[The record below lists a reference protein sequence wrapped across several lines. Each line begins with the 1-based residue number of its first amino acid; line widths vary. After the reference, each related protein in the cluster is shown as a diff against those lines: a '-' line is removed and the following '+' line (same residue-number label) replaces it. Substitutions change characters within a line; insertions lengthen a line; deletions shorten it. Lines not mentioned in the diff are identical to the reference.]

1 MATNIFSIGQS
12 ALAAAQAAQAT
23 TSHNISNATTPGYN
37 RQVVV
42 QSTAGGIN
50 YGYGFVGQGTQ
61 VAEIK
66 RVYNDFLNKQVLAS
80 QTTTSS
86 LDSYLSQISQLN
98 NLVADTSAGLSPALQ
113 GFFTAMQNL
122 ASTPNNDAARQAVLS
137 AGQTLSARF
146 QSLND
151 QMAQSRNNVN
161 SQITSSVDTINSY
174 ATQIQ
179 ELNSAILKV
188 SGASGVAPNDLLDQ
202 RDQAIANLNKIVK
215 VTTLP
220 QDNGSLSVFIGNGQP
235 LVMGDQV
242 SQLVATPSPDDPTR
256 LQVSMKT
263 SSGAT
268 ISLPDKAFSGGSL
281 GGILQYRTETLDVA
295 QNTLGRVAIVLAST
309 FNAQHELGQDQNG
322 ALGTAFFNVPTPGVF
337 PSATNHTAAPAAT
350 LAASITNT
358 SQLTVSDYKL
368 DFDGTNYT
376 VTRLS
381 DNTKTTFA
389 TMPAAGVTV
398 DGVTFNAAN
407 MAAND
412 SFTVKPTINGAGGIS
427 VAITNTQK
435 IAAATPIVTSSNA
448 VTDMGLVTTGNTG
461 TGVVTSAT
469 VDKSV
474 FTPNSTQT
482 YTYNSGTTSL
492 ALVPPAAVTVTTT
505 AGVTTTYTAGAPVPY
520 SAGATISSGG
530 VSFVL
535 SGAPANGDTFAFSP
549 KPANTGTGAISPGTI
564 DTNYAGS
571 PLAAGTKLS
580 FTFDSGT
587 GQLVPSPALGSA
599 AMGTVT
605 VTDASGNNVA
615 VTPPNLPFGPGY
627 SYTTSTGINFKITGQ
642 PVNGD
647 QFYVSPNTDGV
658 SDNRNAQALNALQTT
673 NTIGNTSY
681 QGSYSQLVSMIGN
694 KTNEI
699 DVTNKA
705 ENARLTSIQQE
716 QQAESGV
723 NQDEELANMIKNQ
736 TAYQAAAKI
745 IQAASD
751 MLNVLFTLG
760 G

>member
-50 YGYGFVGQGTQ
+50 YGYGFIGQGTQ

-66 RVYNDFLNKQVLAS
+66 RVYNDFLNKQVMAS
-80 QTTTSS
+80 QTTASS

-113 GFFTAMQNL
+113 DFFKSMQNL

-137 AGQTLSARF
+137 AGSTLAARF

-151 QMAQSRNNVN
+151 QMAQSRTSVN
-161 SQITSSVDTINSY
+161 AQITSSIGSINSL

-179 ELNSAILKV
+179 DLNQAIIKAQG
-188 SGASGVAPNDLLDQ
+188 SGGGAAPNDLLDQ
-202 RDQAIANLNKIVK
+202 RDQAIADLNKIVK

-220 QDNGSLSVFIGNGQP
+220 QNNGSMSVFIGNGQP
-235 LVMGDQV
+235 LVLGDQV
-242 SQLVATPSPDDPTR
+242 AQLVATPADDDPTR
-256 LQVSMKT
+256 LQVSIKT
-263 SSGAT
+263 SSNAT
-268 ISLPDKAFSGGSL
+268 ILLPDGAFTGGSL
-281 GGILQYRTETLDVA
+281 GGILQYRTETLDTA
-295 QNTLGRVAIVLAST
+295 QNTLGRVAIVMASA
-309 FNAQHELGQDQNG
+309 FNAQHKLGQDQNG
-322 ALGTAFFNVPTPGVF
+322 ALGTDFFNVPVPSVVANTKNHTVAPLAAATATITN
-337 PSATNHTAAPAAT
+337 PSALST
-350 LAASITNT
+350 
-358 SQLTVSDYKL
+358 SDYRL
-368 DFDGTNYT
+368 DFDGTNYS

-381 DNTKTTFA
+381 DNNKTTSA
-389 TMPAAGVTV
+389 TVPITI
-398 DGVTFNAAN
+398 DGVQFGSTN

-412 SFTVKPTINGAGGIS
+412 SFLIKPTINGANGIS

-435 IAAATPIVTSSNA
+435 IAAGTPIVTSTNA

-461 TGVVTSAT
+461 TGVVTSA
-469 VDKSV
+469 SV
-474 FTPNSTQT
+474 NKAAFTPNSTQT
-482 YTYNSGTTSL
+482 YTYSSGTTSL
-492 ALVPPAAVTVTTT
+492 ALTPPAAVTVTTT
-505 AGVTTTYTAGAPVPY
+505 AGVTTTYAAGAPVPY

-535 SGAPANGDTFAFSP
+535 SGAPANNDKFVFSP
-549 KPANTGTGAISPGTI
+549 KPANTGTATISSGTI
-564 DTNYAGS
+564 NSSFTATSLPAGS
-571 PLAAGTKLS
+571 KLS

-587 GQLVPSPALGSA
+587 GTLVPSPAIGSA
-599 AMGTVT
+599 TMGTVT
-605 VTDASGNNVA
+605 VKDASGNAVT

-627 SYTTSTGINFKITGQ
+627 SYTTSTGMSFSIAGQ
-642 PVNGD
+642 PANGD
-647 QFYVSPNTDGV
+647 QFYVSPNSGGV
-658 SDNRNAQALNALQTT
+658 TDNRNALALNALQTA
-673 NTIGNTSY
+673 NTIGNTSF
-681 QGSYSQLVSMIGN
+681 QGSYSQLVSLIGN

-699 DVTNKA
+699 TVTNKA
-705 ENARLTSIQQE
+705 ENARLTAIQQE
-716 QQAESGV
+716 QQSESGV